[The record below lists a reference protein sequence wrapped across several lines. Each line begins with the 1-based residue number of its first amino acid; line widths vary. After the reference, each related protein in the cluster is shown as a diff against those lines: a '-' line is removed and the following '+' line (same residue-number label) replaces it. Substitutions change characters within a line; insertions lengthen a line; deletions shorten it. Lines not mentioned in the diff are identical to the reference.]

1 MVPSGP
7 GFTGSLP
14 QPRLPAKEVEIG
26 GPGGG
31 SPTKAAMK
39 AAKAALEDELDSV
52 PDRPEALHPSQTH
65 VASRNAIAAGGPPC
79 HAMS

>member
-1 MVPSGP
+1 MGSGGRLTLVLLNGMVYSNDE
-7 GFTGSLP
+7 L
-14 QPRLPAKEVEIG
+14 
-26 GPGGG
+26 
-31 SPTKAAMK
+31 
-39 AAKAALEDELDSV
+39 AALEDELDSV